1 MENRLN
7 PISTR
12 AALELTDD
20 NLRCTVKEYSKWVEK
35 ALGISDLRSR
45 LQAGEA
51 VAAFDFRRDQL
62 KIKWLKQFLK
72 AGFSVSEGGSRRW
85 LVSLVYPTGIMA
97 LVEVVAAGTSTTN
110 GGGLCL
116 RPDPRVPKPT
126 TTPQHRVYR
135 CLVIVEHAL
144 LPVRAGMSDEFRS
157 ELIHP
162 MNQQGC
168 V

>member
-1 MENRLN
+1 M
-7 PISTR
+7 
-12 AALELTDD
+12 
-20 NLRCTVKEYSKWVEK
+20 
-35 ALGISDLRSR
+35 
-45 LQAGEA
+45 
-51 VAAFDFRRDQL
+51 
-62 KIKWLKQFLK
+62 
-72 AGFSVSEGGSRRW
+72 
-85 LVSLVYPTGIMA
+85 
-97 LVEVVAAGTSTTN
+97 AGTSTTN

-126 TTPQHRVYR
+126 TTPQHGVYR